1 MTTAQRRI
9 PQGPFR
15 QSHTEGLL
23 VRSVEDTYYKWPSRD
38 YVLPSSLPT
47 HDKIDR
53 AAEKA
58 IELADHYKSQA
69 RGGSIRDPCVNI
81 LYKVT
86 GGDSC
91 KYWSTGMVSAAKFD
105 SRDLAAD
112 RKSTRLNSSHLCASR
127 MPSSA

>member
-47 HDKIDR
+47 HNKIDR

-58 IELADHYKSQA
+58 FQLVDHYKSLAQ
-69 RGGSIRDPCVNI
+69 GVTIRDPCINV
-81 LYKVT
+81 LWKVT
-86 GGDSC
+86 GG
-91 KYWSTGMVSAAKFD
+91 AAT
-105 SRDLAAD
+105 SLGPRACSLP
-112 RKSTRLNSSHLCASR
+112 
-127 MPSSA
+127 PSSVS